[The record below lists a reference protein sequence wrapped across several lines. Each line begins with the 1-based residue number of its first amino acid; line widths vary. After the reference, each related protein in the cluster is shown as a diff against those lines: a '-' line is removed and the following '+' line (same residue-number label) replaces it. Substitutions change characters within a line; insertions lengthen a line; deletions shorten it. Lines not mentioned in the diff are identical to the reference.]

1 MSLRVVQR
9 CVPVLRQLSCG
20 VMSRRCLHKKPSQFV
35 TPFSRKVSGPK
46 PPFNHIVQVGDPVL
60 RVETQPVDLNRL
72 ESPEIQ
78 FLIRTMKRSLNDYDA
93 LGIAAPQ
100 LGVPLRMFA
109 VQVLNF
115 SFVFISVKNKVLSI
129 YHP

>member
-9 CVPVLRQLSCG
+9 YVPVVRQLSCG
-20 VMSRRCLHKKPSQFV
+20 VTLRRCLHKKPSQFV
-35 TPFSRKVSGPK
+35 TPFSGKVSGPK

-60 RVETQPVDLNRL
+60 RVETQPVNLDTL

-78 FLIRTMKRSLNDYDA
+78 FLIRTMKKSLDDYDA
-93 LGIAAPQ
+93 VGVSAPQ

-109 VQVLNF
+109 VQVFNF
-115 SFVFISVKNKVLSI
+115 SFVFTSM
-129 YHP
+129 